1 MSADKDRAIRRQKQ
15 KRAKSSKK
23 DAQQLR
29 QQHAAAPSTAAP
41 KVA

>member
-23 DAQQLR
+23 EAQLQR
-29 QQHAAAPSTAAP
+29 QQHAAVASPAAP
-41 KVA
+41 KAA